1 MLNYII
7 NTCVKYVNNQRTN
20 ISKLGGQLSTI
31 KANAPFILITQVVQT
46 RLYKLCLLPL
56 STMISTYINA
66 IYNLLNKSF
75 THYPQHLLL
84 EPLKEN

>member
-1 MLNYII
+1 MPNSII

-20 ISKLGGQLSTI
+20 IDKLSGQLSTI
-31 KANAPFILITQVVQT
+31 KASTSFTPIIQVVQT
-46 RLYKLCLLPL
+46 KLYKLSLLLL

>member
-1 MLNYII
+1 MPNSII

-20 ISKLGGQLSTI
+20 IGKLSGQLSTI
-31 KANAPFILITQVVQT
+31 KASTSFTPIIQVIQT
-46 RLYKLCLLPL
+46 KLYKLSLLLL